1 MIRITA
7 KKIQKFKIKNNILS
21 IPKKIDELLHLEA
34 HVDQVAEEQE

>member
-1 MIRITA
+1 MIWITE
-7 KKIQKFKIKNNILS
+7 KKSKMFKIKNNILS